1 MPTSERSMLLD
12 IKNIDVLYD
21 DFQVIWDVS
30 LNVQQGEMVALLGPN
45 GSGKSTIL
53 NTISNLIGHRKGQIF
68 FNEALISNQ
77 PTFTRTRMG
86 ISHVLERR
94 RVFPH
99 LSVLQNLLL
108 GAWHEQ
114 AREARAESL
123 DNIYQLF
130 PKLEARSDQLAH
142 TMSGGEQQMLAIAR
156 GLMGL
161 PKLLMVDEPFLGLS
175 PMVVKDLIGIFKNI
189 VNEGIS
195 ILFVEQNVRLA
206 LSMADRGYVLESG
219 RLVISGDSNDLVD
232 NEKVLKVFLG
242 D

>member
-1 MPTSERSMLLD
+1 MLLD

-30 LNVQQGEMVALLGPN
+30 INVKKAEMVALLGPN

-53 NTISNLIGHRKGQIF
+53 NTISNLVQHKNGSIHF
-68 FNEALISNQ
+68 DNNLISKV
-77 PTFTRTRMG
+77 PTHKRTALG

-99 LSVLQNLLL
+99 LTVMQNLLL
-108 GAWHEQ
+108 GAWHPAAKKELNN
-114 AREARAESL
+114 SL
-123 DNIYQLF
+123 NKIYKIF
-130 PKLEARSDQLAH
+130 PKLEARSSQLAR

-156 GLMGL
+156 GMMGL

-175 PMVVKDLIGIFKNI
+175 PIVMKDLIKIFKNI
-189 VNEGIS
+189 VNEGTS

-206 LSMADRGYVLESG
+206 LSMADRGYVLELS
-219 RLVISGDSNDLVD
+219 LIHI
-232 NEKVLKVFLG
+232 
-242 D
+242 

>member
-1 MPTSERSMLLD
+1 MLLD

-30 LNVQQGEMVALLGPN
+30 INVDKAEMVALLGPN

-53 NTISNLIGHRKGQIF
+53 NTISNLVEHKNGTISF
-68 FNEALISNQ
+68 ENNLISNI
-77 PTFTRTRMG
+77 PTYKRTELG

-99 LSVLQNLLL
+99 LTVKQNLIL
-108 GAWHEQ
+108 GAWHPKAKDELSN
-114 AREARAESL
+114 SL
-123 DNIYQLF
+123 NKIYKIF
-130 PKLEARSDQLAH
+130 PKLETRSSQLAK

-156 GLMGL
+156 GMMGL

-175 PMVVKDLIGIFKNI
+175 PMVMKDLIKIFKNI
-189 VNEGIS
+189 VKEGIS

-206 LSMADRGYVLESG
+206 LSMADSGYVLESG
-219 RLVISGDSNDLVD
+219 RLVIHGNSEELID
-232 NEKVLKVFLG
+232 NEKVTKVFLG
-242 D
+242 N

>member
-1 MPTSERSMLLD
+1 MLLD

-30 LNVQQGEMVALLGPN
+30 IKVDKAEMVALLGPN

-53 NTISNLIGHRKGQIF
+53 NTISNLVEHRNGTINF
-68 FNEALISNQ
+68 ENHLISNI
-77 PTFTRTRMG
+77 PTYKRTELG

-99 LSVLQNLLL
+99 LTVKQNLLL
-108 GAWHEQ
+108 GAWHPKAKDELSN
-114 AREARAESL
+114 SL
-123 DNIYQLF
+123 EKIYKIF
-130 PKLEARSDQLAH
+130 PKLETRSNQLAK

-156 GLMGL
+156 GMMGL

-175 PMVVKDLIGIFKNI
+175 PMVMKDLIKIFKNI
-189 VNEGIS
+189 VQEGIS

-219 RLVISGDSNDLVD
+219 RLVIHGNSEELID
-232 NEKVLKVFLG
+232 NEKVTKVFLG
-242 D
+242 N

>member
-1 MPTSERSMLLD
+1 MLLD

-30 LNVQQGEMVALLGPN
+30 INVDKAEMVALLGPN

-53 NTISNLIGHRKGQIF
+53 NTISNLVEHKNGTINF
-68 FNEALISNQ
+68 ENNLISNI
-77 PTFTRTRMG
+77 PTYKRTELG

-99 LSVLQNLLL
+99 LTVKQNLLL
-108 GAWHEQ
+108 GAWHPKAKDELSN
-114 AREARAESL
+114 SL
-123 DNIYQLF
+123 EKIYKIF
-130 PKLEARSDQLAH
+130 PKLETRSIQLAK

-156 GLMGL
+156 GMMGL

-175 PMVVKDLIGIFKNI
+175 PMVMKDLIKIFKNI
-189 VNEGIS
+189 VKEGIS

-219 RLVISGDSNDLVD
+219 RLVIHGNSEELID
-232 NEKVLKVFLG
+232 NEKVTKVFLG
-242 D
+242 N

>member
-1 MPTSERSMLLD
+1 MLLD

-30 LNVQQGEMVALLGPN
+30 INVKKAEMVALLGPN

-53 NTISNLIGHRKGQIF
+53 NTISNLVQHKNGSIHF
-68 FNEALISNQ
+68 DNNLISKV
-77 PTFTRTRMG
+77 PTHKRTALG

-99 LSVLQNLLL
+99 LTVMQNLIL
-108 GAWHEQ
+108 GAWHPAAKKELNN
-114 AREARAESL
+114 SL
-123 DNIYQLF
+123 NKIYKIF
-130 PKLEARSDQLAH
+130 PKLEARSSQLAR

-156 GLMGL
+156 GMMGL

-175 PMVVKDLIGIFKNI
+175 PIVMKDLIKIFKNI
-189 VNEGIS
+189 VNEGTS

-219 RLVISGDSNDLVD
+219 RLVIDGTSEDLIDND
-232 NEKVLKVFLG
+232 KVTKVFLG
-242 D
+242 N

>member
-1 MPTSERSMLLD
+1 MLLD

-30 LNVQQGEMVALLGPN
+30 INVEKAEMVALLGPN

-53 NTISNLIGHRKGQIF
+53 NTISNLVEHRNGTINF
-68 FNEALISNQ
+68 ENHLISNI
-77 PTFTRTRMG
+77 PTYKRTELG

-99 LSVLQNLLL
+99 LTVKQNLLL
-108 GAWHEQ
+108 GAWHPKAKDELSN
-114 AREARAESL
+114 SL
-123 DNIYQLF
+123 EKIYKIF
-130 PKLEARSDQLAH
+130 PKLETRSNQLAK

-156 GLMGL
+156 GMMGL

-175 PMVVKDLIGIFKNI
+175 PVVMKDLIKIFKNI
-189 VNEGIS
+189 VKEGIS

-219 RLVISGDSNDLVD
+219 RLVIDGKSEDLID
-232 NEKVLKVFLG
+232 NEKVTKVFLG
-242 D
+242 N

>member
-1 MPTSERSMLLD
+1 MLLD

-30 LNVQQGEMVALLGPN
+30 INVDKAQMVALLGPN

-53 NTISNLIGHRKGQIF
+53 NTISNLVEHKNGTINF
-68 FNEALISNQ
+68 ENNLISNI
-77 PTFTRTRMG
+77 PTYKRTELG

-99 LSVLQNLLL
+99 LTVKQNLLL
-108 GAWHEQ
+108 GAWHPK
-114 AREARAESL
+114 AKDKLSNSL
-123 DNIYQLF
+123 EKIYKIF
-130 PKLEARSDQLAH
+130 PKLETRSNQLAK

-156 GLMGL
+156 GMMGL

-175 PMVVKDLIGIFKNI
+175 PMVMKDLIKIFKNI
-189 VNEGIS
+189 VKEGIS

-219 RLVISGDSNDLVD
+219 RLVINGNSEELID
-232 NEKVLKVFLG
+232 NEKVTKVFLG
-242 D
+242 N

>member
-1 MPTSERSMLLD
+1 MLLD

-30 LNVQQGEMVALLGPN
+30 IRVDKAEMVALLGPN

-53 NTISNLIGHRKGQIF
+53 NTISNLVEHRNGTINF
-68 FNEALISNQ
+68 EDNLISNI
-77 PTFTRTRMG
+77 PTYRRTELG

-99 LSVLQNLLL
+99 LTVKQNLLL
-108 GAWHEQ
+108 GAWHPKAKDQ
-114 AREARAESL
+114 LSNSL
-123 DNIYQLF
+123 EKIYKIF
-130 PKLEARSDQLAH
+130 PKLETRSNQLAK

-156 GLMGL
+156 GMMGL

-175 PMVVKDLIGIFKNI
+175 PLVMKDLIKIFKSI

-219 RLVISGDSNDLVD
+219 RLVIDGKSEDLID
-232 NEKVLKVFLG
+232 NEKVTKVFLG
-242 D
+242 N

>member
-1 MPTSERSMLLD
+1 MLLD

-30 LNVQQGEMVALLGPN
+30 INVDKAEMVALLGPN

-53 NTISNLIGHRKGQIF
+53 NTISNLVEHRNGSINF
-68 FNEALISNQ
+68 ENNLISNI
-77 PTFTRTRMG
+77 PTFKRTELG

-99 LSVLQNLLL
+99 LTVKQNLLL
-108 GAWHEQ
+108 GAWHPK
-114 AREARAESL
+114 AKDKLTSSL
-123 DNIYQLF
+123 EKIYNIF
-130 PKLEARSDQLAH
+130 PKLETRSSQLAK

-156 GLMGL
+156 GMMGL

-175 PMVVKDLIGIFKNI
+175 PMVMKDLIQIFKNI
-189 VNEGIS
+189 VKEGIS

-219 RLVISGDSNDLVD
+219 RLVIDGKSEDLID
-232 NEKVLKVFLG
+232 NEKVTKIFLG
-242 D
+242 N

>member
-1 MPTSERSMLLD
+1 MLLD

-30 LNVQQGEMVALLGPN
+30 INVDKAEMVALLGPN

-53 NTISNLIGHRKGQIF
+53 NTISNLVEHKNGTINF
-68 FNEALISNQ
+68 ENNLISNI
-77 PTFTRTRMG
+77 PTYKRTELG

-99 LSVLQNLLL
+99 LTVKQNLLL
-108 GAWHEQ
+108 GAWHPKAKDELSN
-114 AREARAESL
+114 SL
-123 DNIYQLF
+123 EKIYKIF
-130 PKLEARSDQLAH
+130 PKLETRSTQLAK

-156 GLMGL
+156 GMMGL

-175 PMVVKDLIGIFKNI
+175 PMVMKDLIKIFKNI
-189 VNEGIS
+189 VKEGIS

-219 RLVISGDSNDLVD
+219 RLVIDGKSEDLVD
-232 NEKVLKVFLG
+232 NDKVTKVFLG
-242 D
+242 N

>member
-1 MPTSERSMLLD
+1 MLLD

-30 LNVQQGEMVALLGPN
+30 INVDKAEMVALLGPN

-53 NTISNLIGHRKGQIF
+53 NTISNLVEHKNGTISF
-68 FNEALISNQ
+68 ENNLISNI
-77 PTFTRTRMG
+77 PTYKRTELG

-99 LSVLQNLLL
+99 LTVKQNLLL
-108 GAWHEQ
+108 GAWHPKAKDELSN
-114 AREARAESL
+114 SL
-123 DNIYQLF
+123 EKIYKIF
-130 PKLEARSDQLAH
+130 PKLETRSNQLAK

-156 GLMGL
+156 GMMGL

-175 PMVVKDLIGIFKNI
+175 PMVMKDLIKIFKNI
-189 VNEGIS
+189 VKEGIS

-219 RLVISGDSNDLVD
+219 RLVIHGNSQELID
-232 NEKVLKVFLG
+232 NEKVTKVFLG
-242 D
+242 N

>member
-1 MPTSERSMLLD
+1 MLLD

-21 DFQVIWDVS
+21 DFQVIWNVS
-30 LNVQQGEMVALLGPN
+30 INVDKAEMVALLGPN

-53 NTISNLIGHRKGQIF
+53 NTISNLVEHTNGTISF
-68 FNEALISNQ
+68 ENNLISNI
-77 PTFTRTRMG
+77 PTFKRTELG

-99 LSVLQNLLL
+99 LTVKQNLLL
-108 GAWHEQ
+108 GAWHPK
-114 AREARAESL
+114 AKDKLTSSL
-123 DNIYQLF
+123 EKIYKIF
-130 PKLEARSDQLAH
+130 PKLETRSEQLAK

-156 GLMGL
+156 GMMGL

-175 PMVVKDLIGIFKNI
+175 PMVMKDLIQIFKNI
-189 VNEGIS
+189 VKEGIS

-219 RLVISGDSNDLVD
+219 RLVIDGKSEDLID
-232 NEKVLKVFLG
+232 NEKVTKVFLG
-242 D
+242 N

>member
-1 MPTSERSMLLD
+1 MLLE

-30 LNVQQGEMVALLGPN
+30 LNVKEGEMVALLGPN

-53 NTISNLIGHRKGQIF
+53 NTTSNLITPKKGSIQF
-68 FNEALISNQ
+68 QGNEISTL
-77 PTFTRTRMG
+77 PTFKRTEIG

-99 LSVLQNLLL
+99 LTVLQNLNL
-108 GAWHEQ
+108 GAFHPKAKEQ
-114 AREARAESL
+114 RSQSLEKIYKIFPQLGQRE
-123 DNIYQLF
+123 
-130 PKLEARSDQLAH
+130 DQLAS

-175 PMVVKDLIGIFKNI
+175 PMVTQDLIKIFKNI
-189 VNEGIS
+189 VDSGIS

-206 LSMADRGYVLESG
+206 LSMATRGFILESG
-219 RLVISGDSNDLVD
+219 RLVISGESKDLVD
-232 NEKVLKVFLG
+232 SSEVRRVFLG
-242 D
+242 S

>member
-1 MPTSERSMLLD
+1 MLLD

-30 LNVQQGEMVALLGPN
+30 INVNKSEMVALLGPN

-53 NTISNLIGHRKGQIF
+53 NTISNLVEHKNGTIDF
-68 FNEALISNQ
+68 ENNLISNI
-77 PTFTRTRMG
+77 PTYKRTELG

-99 LSVLQNLLL
+99 LTVKQNLLL
-108 GAWHEQ
+108 GAWHPKAKDELSN
-114 AREARAESL
+114 SL
-123 DNIYQLF
+123 EKIYKIF
-130 PKLEARSDQLAH
+130 PKLETRSNQLAK

-156 GLMGL
+156 GMMGL

-175 PMVVKDLIGIFKNI
+175 PMVMKDLIKIFKNI
-189 VNEGIS
+189 VKEGIS

-219 RLVISGDSNDLVD
+219 RLVIDGKSEDLID
-232 NEKVLKVFLG
+232 NEKVTKVFLG
-242 D
+242 N

>member
-1 MPTSERSMLLD
+1 MLLD

-30 LNVQQGEMVALLGPN
+30 INVDKAEMVALLGPN

-53 NTISNLIGHRKGQIF
+53 NTISNLVEHRNGTINF
-68 FNEALISNQ
+68 ENNLISNI
-77 PTFTRTRMG
+77 PTYRRTELG

-99 LSVLQNLLL
+99 LTVKQNLLL
-108 GAWHEQ
+108 GAWHPKAKDELSN
-114 AREARAESL
+114 SL
-123 DNIYQLF
+123 EKIYKIF
-130 PKLEARSDQLAH
+130 PKLETRSNQLAK

-156 GLMGL
+156 GMMGL

-175 PMVVKDLIGIFKNI
+175 PMVMKDLIKIFKNI
-189 VNEGIS
+189 VKEGIS

-219 RLVISGDSNDLVD
+219 RLVIDGKSEDLIDND
-232 NEKVLKVFLG
+232 KVTKVFLG
-242 D
+242 N

>member
-1 MPTSERSMLLD
+1 MLLD

-30 LNVQQGEMVALLGPN
+30 INVDKAEMVALLGPN

-53 NTISNLIGHRKGQIF
+53 NTISNLVEHKNGTINF
-68 FNEALISNQ
+68 ENNLISNI
-77 PTFTRTRMG
+77 PTYRRTELG

-99 LSVLQNLLL
+99 LTVKQNLLL
-108 GAWHEQ
+108 GAWHPKAKDELSN
-114 AREARAESL
+114 SL
-123 DNIYQLF
+123 EKIYKIF
-130 PKLEARSDQLAH
+130 PKLETRSNQLAK

-156 GLMGL
+156 GMMGL

-175 PMVVKDLIGIFKNI
+175 PMVMKDLIKIFKNI
-189 VNEGIS
+189 VKEGIS

-219 RLVISGDSNDLVD
+219 RLVIDGKSEELID
-232 NEKVLKVFLG
+232 NEKVIKVFLG
-242 D
+242 N

>member
-1 MPTSERSMLLD
+1 MLLD

-30 LNVQQGEMVALLGPN
+30 INVNKAEMVALLGPN
-45 GSGKSTIL
+45 GSGKSTVL
-53 NTISNLIGHRKGQIF
+53 NTISNLVEHKKGSITF
-68 FNEALISNQ
+68 DNTLISNI
-77 PTFTRTRMG
+77 PTYRRTELG

-99 LSVLQNLLL
+99 LTVKQNLLL
-108 GAWHEQ
+108 GAWHPKAKE
-114 AREARAESL
+114 ELSNSL
-123 DNIYQLF
+123 NKVYKIF
-130 PKLEARSDQLAH
+130 PKLETRSDQLAK

-156 GLMGL
+156 GMMGL

-175 PMVVKDLIGIFKNI
+175 PMVMKDLIKIFKNI
-189 VNEGIS
+189 VKEGIS

-219 RLVISGDSNDLVD
+219 RLVVDGKSEDLID
-232 NEKVLKVFLG
+232 NEKVTKVFLG
-242 D
+242 N